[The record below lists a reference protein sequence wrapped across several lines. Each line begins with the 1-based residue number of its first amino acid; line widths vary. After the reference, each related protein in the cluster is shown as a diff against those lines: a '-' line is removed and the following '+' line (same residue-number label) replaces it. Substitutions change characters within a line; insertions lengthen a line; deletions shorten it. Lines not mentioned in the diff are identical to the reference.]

1 MKSFNGG
8 FMENIRVLLVE
19 DNPDDEYLATWVL
32 KKGGIGLVS
41 VARDGRE
48 ALDMLYG
55 EGDGTDLNPDLV
67 ILDLR
72 LPKIDGKEVLGRIRG
87 DSRTRNLPVL
97 VLTSS
102 EDSGDRDSC
111 RKLGIIDYCSKPLR
125 EEDIRK
131 ALNSIGRG

>member
-1 MKSFNGG
+1 MKSFSGG
-8 FMENIRVLLVE
+8 FMESIRVLLVE

-32 KKGGIGLVS
+32 KKGGIGTVS

-48 ALDMLYG
+48 ALDMLFG
-55 EGDGTDLNPDLV
+55 EGAGSDLIPDLV

-97 VLTSS
+97 ILTSS
-102 EDSGDRDSC
+102 EDTGDKDSC

>member
-1 MKSFNGG
+1 
-8 FMENIRVLLVE
+8 MEQIRVLLVE

-32 KKGGIGLVS
+32 KKGGVDNVA

-55 EGDGTDLNPDLV
+55 EGDGTDLIPDLV

-87 DSRTRNLPVL
+87 DSRTRSLPVL

-102 EDSGDRDSC
+102 EDKGDRDSC
-111 RKLGIIDYCSKPLR
+111 RELGIIDYCSKPLR
-125 EEDIRK
+125 EKDLRK
-131 ALNSIGRG
+131 ALTSIGRG